1 MNYKH
6 DHIHVRCVDPEASE
20 KWWTEVMGLEV
31 LKRGGVPGMPITRLG
46 FGDMIISL
54 SPPRE
59 GVEVEEFSGKNLY
72 GMYQLGVTV
81 DDLEATVEE
90 LRGRGAKVTLEP
102 TEMNPGMMVSFI
114 QAPDG
119 VEIELMQYM

>member
-31 LKRGGVPGMPITRLG
+31 VKRGGVPGMPITRLA
-46 FGDMIISL
+46 FGDMTLSL
-54 SPPRE
+54 SPPKE
-59 GVEVEEFSGKNLY
+59 GIEVEPLSGNNRY
-72 GMYQLGVTV
+72 GAYQLGVTV
-81 DDLEATVEE
+81 DDLLATVEE

-102 TEMNPGMMVSFI
+102 VEMSPGMMVSFI
-114 QAPDG
+114 QGPDG
-119 VEIELMQYM
+119 VELELMQYT